1 MELLETNDMKS
12 ELLKKSAKHR
22 QQIEDEVKLISE
34 RTEKAL
40 TNALIIGG
48 SLAAT
53 YFLVRA
59 IAGGSS
65 KSKKSKR
72 KVKIVHAAAA
82 APERVVEAQ
91 VVAEPSTPGIVSQ
104 IGTVLAS
111 QAVTLLL
118 GVAKEKLAE
127 YLQEKAQEK
136 TESKA

>member
-22 QQIEDEVKLISE
+22 EQIEDEVKLISE
-34 RTEKAL
+34 RTQKAV

-59 IAGGSS
+59 LAGGS
-65 KSKKSKR
+65 KKKKSKR

-82 APERVVEAQ
+82 APERLVEAE

-104 IGTVLAS
+104 ICTVLAS

-118 GVAKEKLAE
+118 NIAKEKLAE
-127 YLQEKAQEK
+127 YLQEKAEEK
-136 TESKA
+136 TETKA

>member
-22 QQIEDEVKLISE
+22 EQIEDEVKLISE
-34 RTEKAL
+34 RTQKAV
-40 TNALIIGG
+40 TNVLIIGG

-59 IAGGSS
+59 LAGGS
-65 KSKKSKR
+65 KKKKSKR

-82 APERVVEAQ
+82 APERLVEAE

-118 GVAKEKLAE
+118 NIAKEKLAE
-127 YLQEKAQEK
+127 YLQEKAEEK
-136 TESKA
+136 TETKA

>member
-34 RTEKAL
+34 RTEKVL

-59 IAGGSS
+59 LAGGSS

-72 KVKIVHAAAA
+72 RVKIIKASA
-82 APERVVEAQ
+82 APERVVEAE
-91 VVAEPSTPGIVSQ
+91 VVAEPAAPGIVSQ

-118 GVAKEKLAE
+118 GVAKEKLAD
-127 YLQEKAQEK
+127 YLREKTEEK

>member
-12 ELLKKSAKHR
+12 ELLKKSARHR
-22 QQIEDEVKLISE
+22 QELQDEVKLISE

-40 TNALIIGG
+40 VNALIIGG

-59 IAGGSS
+59 LAGGGS

-72 KVKIVHAAAA
+72 RVKIVQASA
-82 APERVVEAQ
+82 APERMVQAE

-118 GVAKEKLAE
+118 NVAKEKLAD
-127 YLQEKAQEK
+127 YLREKAEAK
-136 TESKA
+136 TENKA

>member
-22 QQIEDEVKLISE
+22 QELQDEVKLISE

-59 IAGGSS
+59 LAGGS
-65 KSKKSKR
+65 KKKKSRR
-72 KVKIVHAAAA
+72 KVKIVQAAA
-82 APERVVEAQ
+82 APERVVEAE
-91 VVAEPSTPGIVSQ
+91 VVAEPSAPGIVSQ

-118 GVAKEKLAE
+118 NVAKEKLAD
-127 YLQEKAQEK
+127 YLHEKAEEK

>member
-12 ELLKKSAKHR
+12 ELLKKSAKYR

-34 RTEKAL
+34 RTEKVL

-59 IAGGSS
+59 IAGGS
-65 KSKKSKR
+65 KKKRSKR

-82 APERVVEAQ
+82 APERVVEAE
-91 VVAEPSTPGIVSQ
+91 VVAAPSTPGIVSQ

-118 GVAKEKLAE
+118 NVAKEKLAE
-127 YLQEKAQEK
+127 YLQEKAEEK
-136 TESKA
+136 TETKA

>member
-22 QQIEDEVKLISE
+22 QELQDEVKLISE

-59 IAGGSS
+59 LAGGS
-65 KSKKSKR
+65 KKKKSRR
-72 KVKIVHAAAA
+72 KVKIVQAAA
-82 APERVVEAQ
+82 APERVVEAE
-91 VVAEPSTPGIVSQ
+91 VVAEPSAPGIVSQ

-118 GVAKEKLAE
+118 NVAKEKLAD
-127 YLQEKAQEK
+127 YLHEKAEAK

>member
-48 SLAAT
+48 SLAVT

-72 KVKIVHAAAA
+72 KVKIVKASAM
-82 APERVVEAQ
+82 PERVVQAE
-91 VVAEPSTPGIVSQ
+91 VVAEPSAPGIVSQ

-118 GVAKEKLAE
+118 NVAKEKLAD
-127 YLQEKAQEK
+127 YLREKAEEK
-136 TESKA
+136 TEK

>member
-1 MELLETNDMKS
+1 MKS

-34 RTEKAL
+34 RTEKVL
-40 TNALIIGG
+40 TNTLIIGG
-48 SLAAT
+48 SLAAA

-72 KVKIVHAAAA
+72 KVKIVKASAV
-82 APERVVEAQ
+82 PERVVQAE
-91 VVAEPSTPGIVSQ
+91 VVAEPSAPGIVSQ

-118 GVAKEKLAE
+118 NVAKEKLAD
-127 YLQEKAQEK
+127 YLREKAEEK

>member
-48 SLAAT
+48 SLAVT

-72 KVKIVHAAAA
+72 KVKIVKASAM
-82 APERVVEAQ
+82 PERVMQAE
-91 VVAEPSTPGIVSQ
+91 VVAEPSAPGIVSQ

-118 GVAKEKLAE
+118 NVAKEKLAD
-127 YLQEKAQEK
+127 YLREKAEEK
-136 TESKA
+136 TEK

>member
-22 QQIEDEVKLISE
+22 EQIEDEVKLISE
-34 RTEKAL
+34 RTQKAV

-59 IAGGSS
+59 LAGGS
-65 KSKKSKR
+65 KKKKSKR

-82 APERVVEAQ
+82 APERLVEAE

-118 GVAKEKLAE
+118 GVAKEKLAD

>member
-22 QQIEDEVKLISE
+22 EQIEGEVKLISE

-59 IAGGSS
+59 LAGGSS

-72 KVKIVHAAAA
+72 KVKIIKAAA
-82 APERVVEAQ
+82 APERIVEAQ
-91 VVAEPSTPGIVSQ
+91 VVAEPAAPGIVSQ

-118 GVAKEKLAE
+118 GIAKEKLAD
-127 YLQEKAQEK
+127 YLREKTEEK

>member
-22 QQIEDEVKLISE
+22 EQIEDEVKLISE
-34 RTEKAL
+34 RTQKAV

-59 IAGGSS
+59 LAGGS
-65 KSKKSKR
+65 KKKKSKR

-82 APERVVEAQ
+82 APERLVEAE

-118 GVAKEKLAE
+118 NIAKDKLAE
-127 YLQEKAQEK
+127 YLQEKAEEK
-136 TESKA
+136 TETKA

>member
-22 QQIEDEVKLISE
+22 EQIEDEVKLISE
-34 RTEKAL
+34 RTQKAV

-59 IAGGSS
+59 LAGGS
-65 KSKKSKR
+65 KKKKSKR

-82 APERVVEAQ
+82 APERLVEAE

-118 GVAKEKLAE
+118 NIAKEKLAE
-127 YLQEKAQEK
+127 YLQEKAEEK
-136 TESKA
+136 TETKA

>member
-22 QQIEDEVKLISE
+22 QELQDEVKLISE

-59 IAGGSS
+59 LAGGS
-65 KSKKSKR
+65 KKKKSRR
-72 KVKIVHAAAA
+72 KVKIVQAST
-82 APERVVEAQ
+82 APERVVEAE
-91 VVAEPSTPGIVSQ
+91 VVAGPSSPGIVSQ

-118 GVAKEKLAE
+118 NVAKEKLAD
-127 YLQEKAQEK
+127 YLHEKAEEK